1 MADNLRIGIF
11 GFGCVGQGLYDIL
24 HHSEGFRAEVV
35 KICVK
40 DRHKKRSLDRHF
52 FTFDKKDILEN
63 PDIDLIVEL
72 INDATEAY
80 QIVTTALQQ
89 GKRVV
94 TANKKMVADH
104 LPELVALQQ
113 QYGGILLYEASV
125 CGSIPIIR
133 NLEEYY
139 DHELLYGLNG
149 IVNGSSNYILSK
161 IFNENLDYAT
171 ALKQAQ
177 DMGFAETDPTLD
189 VGGFDALS
197 KLCILTLHAYG
208 VFVKPEDVFNYG
220 IQALSAHDI
229 QFAREKKY
237 TIKLI
242 ASVRKTSDNHIAP
255 FVVPQFIT
263 PDDYLYRVENEY
275 NGVTVKAA
283 FADKQFFMG
292 KGAGGHPTGSAV
304 LSDISAST
312 YHYRYEYK
320 KLAWATYSPV
330 RQISYSPELKLEVYL
345 RYHAEED
352 LDIFHFEHISEKYA
366 GQNFYY
372 VIGVVKLSRLVE
384 IKAQLAQM
392 DVFLVNTG
400 KQVAS
405 EWLKGEEKNRQV
417 PETTIS

>member
-1 MADNLRIGIF
+1 MAVNLKIGIF

-24 HHSEGFRAEVV
+24 NHSEGFRAEVV

-40 DRHKKRSLDRHF
+40 DRHKKRSLESHF

-63 PDIDLIVEL
+63 PEIDLIVEL
-72 INDATEAY
+72 INDAAEAY
-80 QIVTTALQQ
+80 DIVTTALRQ

-94 TANKKMVADH
+94 SANKKMVADH
-104 LPELVALQQ
+104 LPELVSLQRE
-113 QYGGILLYEASV
+113 YGGILLYEASV

-139 DHELLYGLNG
+139 DHELLYSLNG

-161 IFNENLDYAT
+161 IFNDNLDYSM

-177 DMGFAETDPTLD
+177 DLGFAETDPTLD

-208 VFVKPEDVFNYG
+208 VFVKPEEVFNYG
-220 IQALSAHDI
+220 IQTLSAHDI
-229 QFAREKKY
+229 QFAREKNFK
-237 TIKLI
+237 IKLI
-242 ASVRKTSDNHIAP
+242 ASVHKTSDDQIAP
-255 FVVPQFIT
+255 FVFPQFIT

-275 NGVTVKAA
+275 NGVTVEAA

-320 KLAWATYSPV
+320 KLAWATSSPV
-330 RQISYSPELKLEVYL
+330 QQISYSPDLLLEVYL
-345 RYHAEED
+345 RYYQEED
-352 LDIFHFEHISEKYA
+352 LDVFHFEHITEKYA
-366 GQNFYY
+366 GQDFNY

-384 IKAQLAQM
+384 IKALLSTM

-400 KQVAS
+400 KKVTRKWVKQ
-405 EWLKGEEKNRQV
+405 EDKQRQ
-417 PETTIS
+417 PLEATIG

>member
-1 MADNLRIGIF
+1 MAENLKIGIF

-24 HHSEGFRAEVV
+24 NHSEGFRAEVV

-40 DRHKKRSLDRHF
+40 DRTKKRSLDSHF
-52 FTFDKKDILEN
+52 FTFDKNDILHN
-63 PDIDLIVEL
+63 PEIDLVVEL
-72 INDATEAY
+72 INDAVEAY
-80 QIVTTALQQ
+80 DIVTTSLKQ

-104 LPELVALQQ
+104 LSELVQLQQ
-113 QYGGILLYEASV
+113 EYGGILLYEASV

-139 DHELLYGLNG
+139 DHELLYSLNG

-161 IFNENLDYAT
+161 IFNENLSYST

-177 DMGFAETDPTLD
+177 VLGFAETDPTLD

-208 VFVKPEDVFNYG
+208 VFVKPEEVFNYG
-220 IQALSAHDI
+220 IQHLSAHDI
-229 QFAREKKY
+229 QFAREKNYK
-237 TIKLI
+237 IKLI
-242 ASVRKTSDNHIAP
+242 ASVRKTPDGRIAP
-255 FVVPQFIT
+255 YVFPQFVT

-275 NGVTVKAA
+275 NGVTVEAA

-320 KLAWATYSPV
+320 KLAWTKS
-330 RQISYSPELKLEVYL
+330 QSESSISYSQDLRLEVYL
-345 RYHAEED
+345 RYRDEKDLEIFDFEE
-352 LDIFHFEHISEKYA
+352 ISERFQ
-366 GQNFYY
+366 GRDLQY

-384 IKAQLAQM
+384 IKTILPTL

-400 KQVAS
+400 RKVNQAALQLQTEGQELSVS
-405 EWLKGEEKNRQV
+405 VN
-417 PETTIS
+417 